1 MAYVSPAY
9 NAVDF
14 VAGSSPYTAP
24 TYDAVDFTAPSDVP
38 LKTLNGNG
46 ALRGISGAGV
56 VTGGGKVRSLSGVG
70 RLRGISAN
78 GLAVNQRVIV
88 GNGSISIKGFGS
100 SLSNVAHGDGAIAI
114 RGIGLAGDHA
124 CGQ

>member
-14 VAGSSPYTAP
+14 VAGSAPYTAP
-24 TYDAVDFTAPSDVP
+24 NYNAVDFTAPSDVP

-46 ALRGISGAGV
+46 ALRGISGEGV
-56 VTGGGKVRSLSGVG
+56 VTGGGKVRSISGLG
-70 RLRGISAN
+70 RLRGVSAN
-78 GLAVNQRVIV
+78 GLAVNQYAIV
-88 GNGSISIKGFGS
+88 GAGSIAIKGFGS

-114 RGIGLAGDHA
+114 RGIGVAGDHA
-124 CGQ
+124 CGC

>member
-14 VAGSSPYTAP
+14 VAGSAPYTAP
-24 TYDAVDFTAPSDVP
+24 NYDAVDFTAPSDVP

-46 ALRGISGAGV
+46 ALRGIVGAGV
-56 VTGGGKVRSLSGVG
+56 VTGGGKVRSLSGIG
-70 RLRGISAN
+70 RLLGISAN
-78 GLAVNQRVIV
+78 GLAVNQHAIV
-88 GNGSISIKGFGS
+88 GAGAIAIKGFGS
-100 SLSNVAHGDGAIAI
+100 SLSNVAHGDGSIAI
-114 RGIGLAGDHA
+114 RGIGVAGDHA